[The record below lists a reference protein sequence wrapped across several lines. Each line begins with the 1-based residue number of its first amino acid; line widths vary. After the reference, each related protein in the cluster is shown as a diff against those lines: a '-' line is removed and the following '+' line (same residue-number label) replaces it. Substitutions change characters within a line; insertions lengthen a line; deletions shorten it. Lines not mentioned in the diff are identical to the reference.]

1 MKNVEKCKE
10 NIDQI
15 LDKFVKMVY
24 FLKYILKVAFV
35 LIFLQIQAADVKY
48 LIIKNME
55 VVKWYIFKNRKQQI
69 NLDIHVINQGK
80 KNVIKINLKKFVNL
94 QDIKLKIDI
103 AHTDIN
109 NIVIIKEIQHN
120 IQHM

>member
-1 MKNVEKCKE
+1 ME
-10 NIDQI
+10 NIYGN
-15 LDKFVKMVY
+15 LNKFVKMVY

-55 VVKWYIFKNRKQQI
+55 IVKWYIFKNRKQQI

-103 AHTDIN
+103 AQTDIN

-120 IQHM
+120 LQHM